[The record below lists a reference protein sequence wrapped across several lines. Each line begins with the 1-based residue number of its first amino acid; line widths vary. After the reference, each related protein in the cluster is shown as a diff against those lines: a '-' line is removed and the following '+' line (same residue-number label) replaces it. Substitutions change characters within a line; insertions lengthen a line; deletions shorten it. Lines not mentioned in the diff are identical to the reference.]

1 MEFVM
6 NIILSSVRMATP
18 LIFLALAELY
28 SQRAGLVHIGLEG
41 LASIGSL
48 VGFLV
53 SLITGSPMLGV
64 LAGAAVGI
72 LVNMIFAYATV
83 TLCAEQ
89 IVYGMAINIFAPALA
104 AFIYRVYFGAGSEL
118 VQVGLMNTLSSS
130 LGITSDNF
138 LVRLLL
144 DQTPMVYLAYGL
156 VIFTV
161 IYFNRTKSG
170 LNYKAVGEYPKAA
183 ATLGINVI
191 GVKYAACAICGALA
205 PANPRMAAELAWR
218 DGCVSHHNNGIL
230 AEVFNALIVSMA
242 YVETDMQVILDK
254 AMRMIPRDSEFYSVL
269 AFACQ
274 ACGQSRDYRQAWELC
289 EEKYKEYNWVHAY
302 PNLAAEVVAIR
313 FAGNSFERAMT
324 ILMMAGQD
332 NDCTGGPIGHAYGVM
347 LGLGA
352 LDDKFVAPLRDQLDT
367 YVRTMES
374 QSITSLS
381 KKTTD
386 AILKYN

>member
-104 AFIYRVYFGAGSEL
+104 SFIYRVYFGTGSDL
-118 VQVGLMNTLSSS
+118 KQIVTMSSVAIPGLKDIPII
-130 LGITSDNF
+130 GG
-138 LVRLLL
+138 LLF
-144 DQTPMVYLAYGL
+144 DQSPMVYLTLLFVVFTAVFFGRTRAGL
-156 VIFTV
+156 S
-161 IYFNRTKSG
+161 YKS
-170 LNYKAVGEYPKAA
+170 VGEHPQAA

-191 GVKYAACAICGALA
+191 GVKYLACVICGALSGIGGA
-205 PANPRMAAELAWR
+205 YLTTCYSSTYTDGIVAGRGFIALAAVIFGRWSA
-218 DGCVSHHNNGIL
+218 GGIL
-230 AEVFNALIVSMA
+230 LACLFFGFCDALQIKLQVSGIA
-242 YVETDMQVILDK
+242 IPYQFFQ
-254 AMRMIPRDSEFYSVL
+254 MIPYLATVL
-269 AFACQ
+269 VLSLIGAKQ
-274 ACGQSRDYRQAWELC
+274 AGPRANGQPYRREQ
-289 EEKYKEYNWVHAY
+289 
-302 PNLAAEVVAIR
+302 R
-313 FAGNSFERAMT
+313 
-324 ILMMAGQD
+324 
-332 NDCTGGPIGHAYGVM
+332 
-347 LGLGA
+347 
-352 LDDKFVAPLRDQLDT
+352 
-367 YVRTMES
+367 
-374 QSITSLS
+374 
-381 KKTTD
+381 
-386 AILKYN
+386 

>member
-83 TLCAEQ
+83 TL
-89 IVYGMAINIFAPALA
+89 FAPALA

-118 VQVGLMNTLSSS
+118 VQVGLMNTLSGS

-191 GVKYAACAICGALA
+191 GVKYLACVICGALA
-205 PANPRMAAELAWR
+205 GIGGAYLTTCYANTYVDGNVAGRGFIALAAVIFGRWSGAGVLLACLFFGFC
-218 DGCVSHHNNGIL
+218 D
-230 AEVFNALIVSMA
+230 ALQIRL
-242 YVETDMQVILDK
+242 QVGSFGVPYQFFQ
-254 AMRMIPRDSEFYSVL
+254 MIPYVATVVVL
-269 AFACQ
+269 ASIGMKKA
-274 ACGQSRDYRQAWELC
+274 GPKSSGKPYLK
-289 EEKYKEYNWVHAY
+289 EE
-302 PNLAAEVVAIR
+302 R
-313 FAGNSFERAMT
+313 
-324 ILMMAGQD
+324 
-332 NDCTGGPIGHAYGVM
+332 
-347 LGLGA
+347 
-352 LDDKFVAPLRDQLDT
+352 
-367 YVRTMES
+367 
-374 QSITSLS
+374 
-381 KKTTD
+381 
-386 AILKYN
+386 

>member
-183 ATLGINVI
+183 ATL
-191 GVKYAACAICGALA
+191 A
-205 PANPRMAAELAWR
+205 
-218 DGCVSHHNNGIL
+218 S
-230 AEVFNALIVSMA
+230 
-242 YVETDMQVILDK
+242 
-254 AMRMIPRDSEFYSVL
+254 
-269 AFACQ
+269 
-274 ACGQSRDYRQAWELC
+274 
-289 EEKYKEYNWVHAY
+289 
-302 PNLAAEVVAIR
+302 
-313 FAGNSFERAMT
+313 
-324 ILMMAGQD
+324 
-332 NDCTGGPIGHAYGVM
+332 
-347 LGLGA
+347 
-352 LDDKFVAPLRDQLDT
+352 
-367 YVRTMES
+367 
-374 QSITSLS
+374 TSL
-381 KKTTD
+381 
-386 AILKYN
+386 A